1 MFEASDGG
9 NGVTT
14 ASEFPYADLALS
26 RRLERAEG
34 RTNLDFVQ
42 ARARIDSGSTAC
54 ALERAGVMA
63 MFDKIGSPLTQT
75 FGLGLFQPAT
85 NEDLDAIEEF
95 FASRGAQV
103 FHEVSPLADGTTLAL
118 LHERGY
124 QPIEATSVMFR
135 PIAPQGALPASEK
148 VRVRIAARSEAA
160 LWSETA
166 ARGWAQPELTEFL
179 KDIGSVTVA
188 SEGMTSFFAE
198 LDGVPIATGGLSIQ
212 DGVALLAGAST
223 LPERRK
229 LGAQRALLDAR
240 LRYAA
245 EQGCNL
251 AMMCAAP
258 GSSSQRNAERQGFRI
273 AYTRLKW
280 ERSTARIAERH

>member
-1 MFEASDGG
+1 MFEASDEGD
-9 NGVTT
+9 GVTA
-14 ASEFPYADLALS
+14 ASEYPYADLALS

-42 ARARIDSGSTAC
+42 ARARIDSRSGAC

-63 MFDKIGSPLTQT
+63 MFDRVGSPLTQT

-95 FASRGAQV
+95 FTSLGAQL
-103 FHEVSPLADGTTLAL
+103 FHEVSPLADGTALAL
-118 LHERGY
+118 LNERGY

-135 PIAPQGALPASEK
+135 PIAPQAAMPAESGK

-212 DGVALLAGAST
+212 EGVALLAGAST

-229 LGAQRALLDAR
+229 LGAQRALLDGR
-240 LRYAA
+240 LRYAVD
-245 EQGCNL
+245 QGCDL

-258 GSSSQRNAERQGFRI
+258 GSTSQRNAERQGFRI

-280 ERSTARIAERH
+280 ERRPTPKD

>member
-1 MFEASDGG
+1 MFEASDEG

-42 ARARIDSGSTAC
+42 ARARVDSSSGAC

-63 MFDKIGSPLTQT
+63 MFDQVGSPLTQT

-95 FASRGAQV
+95 FASRGAQL

-118 LHERGY
+118 LNDRGY

-135 PIAPQGALPASEK
+135 PIAPQAALPAESEK

-179 KDIGSVTVA
+179 EDIGSVTVA

-198 LDGVPIATGGLSIQ
+198 LDGVPMATGGLSIQ
-212 DGVALLAGAST
+212 EGVALLAGAST

-245 EQGCNL
+245 EQGCDL

-258 GSSSQRNAERQGFRI
+258 GSTSQRNAERQGFRI

-280 ERSTARIAERH
+280 ERRPTPKD